1 MLQAKIESIMDKVEE
16 RAILAIRPYPP
27 VDLPDVRSQLGGLPM
42 LSAETDW
49 PRASDGTPLHF
60 LARIDCSELPEPRQ
74 ALPSTGVLQFLA
86 RIDEEM
92 VWDGKPFDH
101 ARVLYSASPSGR
113 TVSPPAVLQPILGD
127 FHRYDREM
135 RLPDEPRTQI
145 YPQWPLTFKSI
156 RSWPMRPPLDPSSGV
171 TLNAYLEAVERARAA
186 EIVRMT
192 GRPTN
197 PLLQAE
203 WGEYNFNREGKNT
216 VILPQKGPQ
225 AAEFPQAWILAE
237 RIARAMACLA
247 NQEIDKLN
255 EALERGKSARAEGNP
270 EQLLADFR
278 ALAEQAVSWVRRAQ
292 SAGLAG
298 GGVA

>member
-27 VDLPDVRSQLGGLPM
+27 VDLPDACSQLGGLPM

-74 ALPSTGVLQFLA
+74 ALPSTGVLQFFA

-101 ARVLYSASPSGR
+101 ARVLYSASPSGHM
-113 TVSPPAVLQPILGD
+113 VSPPADLQPILGD
-127 FHRYDREM
+127 FHPYDRDM

-145 YPQWPLTFKSI
+145 YPQWPLMFKSI
-156 RSWPMRPPLDPSSGV
+156 RSWPMRPPLDPSGGV

-186 EIVRMT
+186 EIVRTT

-203 WGEYNFNREGKNT
+203 WGEYHFNREGKNT
-216 VILPQKGPQ
+216 VVLPTRGPRHPNFHKHGSLQ
-225 AAEFPQAWILAE
+225 SGSPVRLHLWPT
-237 RIARAMACLA
+237 R
-247 NQEIDKLN
+247 
-255 EALERGKSARAEGNP
+255 KSTN
-270 EQLLADFR
+270 
-278 ALAEQAVSWVRRAQ
+278 
-292 SAGLAG
+292 
-298 GGVA
+298 